1 MSQQVHSPVSHF
13 RLLVVVGIVFAVAAV
28 MLWRAVDLHVLNKDF
43 LQSQGNARYMRT
55 MPVAAHRGVITDRH
69 GEPLAVSTP
78 VDSVWIN
85 PAEFM
90 SARTSWN
97 KIINL
102 LSLNAD
108 KVERLVLQ
116 RAKREFV
123 YLKRHIRPELA
134 EKVAALNID
143 GVYLQREYR
152 RYYPAGEVA
161 AHVLGFTNVDDA
173 GQEGL
178 ELAYNDWLRG
188 KSGRKMVIKDRLGRT
203 IKHVESI
210 QAAEPGKDLMLSID
224 RRLQYLTYRELKR
237 AVLQYKAKSG
247 SAVILDTQTGEV
259 LAMANQPS
267 YNPNNRKKLSSYRLR
282 NRAVTDVFEP
292 GSTIKPFTI
301 AAALESGRYKANSI
315 VNTSPGYFRIGKYVV
330 QDIKNYGRINLST
343 IMAKSSNV
351 GASKLAL
358 GISAKNLTDLHSRIG
373 FGFSTGSGFPG
384 EVGGILNMP
393 TEKQLVEKATLSYG
407 YGLSVTPLQLAR
419 SYAAIANNG
428 VMPAV
433 SFTRI
438 EQVEN
443 ETKVMSV
450 KHAKQIRKMLEAVVS
465 KDGTGNKASVAGYR
479 IAGKTGTVKK
489 ASAGGY
495 SDDSYVAVFAG
506 MAPASNPR
514 LAMVVTINE
523 PVGDV
528 YYGGKVAAPV
538 FSKVMSGALRL
549 MDISP
554 DNISNKSAQ
563 LAGAPHIT
571 NITKGGTL

>member
-13 RLLVVVGIVFAVAAV
+13 RLLVVVGIVFAVAAL
-28 MLWRAVDLHVLNKDF
+28 MMWRAVDLHVFNKDF

-55 MPVAAHRGVITDRH
+55 MPVAAHRGVISDRN

-85 PAEFM
+85 PAEFIT
-90 SARTSWN
+90 ARASWN
-97 KIINL
+97 KLTRL
-102 LSLNAD
+102 LSLNAE
-108 KVERLVLQ
+108 KVERMVLQ
-116 RAKREFV
+116 RMKREFV
-123 YLKRHIRPELA
+123 YLKRHVRPDLA
-134 EKVAALNID
+134 KQVAALNID

-161 AHVLGFTNVDDA
+161 AHVLGFTNIDDA

-188 KSGRKMVIKDRLGRT
+188 ESGRKMVIKDRLGRT
-203 IKHVESI
+203 VKHVESI
-210 QAAEPGKDLMLSID
+210 QSAQPGKDLTLSID

-247 SAVILDTQTGEV
+247 SAVILDTKTGEV
-259 LAMANQPS
+259 LAMVNQPS
-267 YNPNNRKKLSSYRLR
+267 YNPNNRSKLKSSHLR

-301 AAALESGRYKANSI
+301 AAALESKRFKSKSI

-330 QDIKNYGRINLST
+330 QDVKNYGRINLST

-358 GISAKNLTDLHSRIG
+358 AISAKNLNDVHSRIG
-373 FGFSTGSGFPG
+373 FGFATGSGFPG
-384 EVGGILNMP
+384 EVGGIINMP
-393 TEKQLVEKATLSYG
+393 TEKQLVERATLSYG
-407 YGLSVTPLQLAR
+407 YGLSVTPLQLVRA
-419 SYAAIANNG
+419 YAAIANDG
-428 VMPAV
+428 VMPAI
-433 SFTRI
+433 SFIRTN
-438 EQVEN
+438 QSTN
-443 ETKVMSV
+443 ETRVLSAEY
-450 KHAKQIRKMLEAVVS
+450 AKQIREMLEGVVS
-465 KDGTGNKASVAGYR
+465 KKGTGSRAAVSGYR

-495 SDDSYVAVFAG
+495 SDDRYVAVFAG

-514 LAMVVTINE
+514 FAMVVTINE
-523 PVGDV
+523 PRGDV
-528 YYGGKVAAPV
+528 YYGGKIAAPV

-549 MDISP
+549 MNIAP
-554 DNISNKSAQ
+554 DNISNKSVH
-563 LAGAPHIT
+563 LADASTG
-571 NITKGGTL
+571 KEGGIF

>member
-1 MSQQVHSPVSHF
+1 MSNQVHSPVSHF

-69 GEPLAVSTP
+69 GDPLAVSTP

-90 SARTSWN
+90 TARASWG
-97 KIINL
+97 KVTNL
-102 LSLNAD
+102 LSLNKE

-123 YLKRHIRPELA
+123 YLKRHIRPDLA
-134 EKVAALNID
+134 EKIAALNIA

-188 KSGRKMVIKDRLGRT
+188 ESGRKMVIKDRLGRT

-210 QAAEPGKDLMLSID
+210 QAAQPGRDLTLSID
-224 RRLQYLTYRELKR
+224 RRLQYLAYRELKR
-237 AVLQYKAKSG
+237 VVLQYKAKSA
-247 SAVILDTQTGEV
+247 SAVILDTKTGEV
-259 LAMANQPS
+259 LAMVNQPS
-267 YNPNNRKKLSSYRLR
+267 YNPNNRSKLNSYRLR

-292 GSTIKPFTI
+292 GSTIKPFTV
-301 AAALESGRYKANSI
+301 AAALESGRFKPDSV
-315 VNTSPGYFRIGKYVV
+315 VNTSPGYFHIGKYVV

-358 GISAKNLTDLHSRIG
+358 AISAKDLTEVHSRLG
-373 FGFSTGSGFPG
+373 FGFTTGSGFPG
-384 EVGGILNMP
+384 EVAGILNMP
-393 TEKQLVEKATLSYG
+393 NEKQLVEKATISYG

-438 EQVEN
+438 DEPEQEI
-443 ETKVMSV
+443 KVLSA
-450 KHAKQIRKMLEAVVS
+450 KHAKQIRKMLETVVS
-465 KDGTGNKASVAGYR
+465 KNGTGFQAAVSGYR

-495 SDDSYVAVFAG
+495 SDDRYVAVFAG
-506 MAPASNPR
+506 MAPVSNPR

-523 PVGDV
+523 PQGDV

-549 MDISP
+549 MDIAP
-554 DNISNKSAQ
+554 DNVSNKSMR
-563 LAGAPHIT
+563 LAKLDMGG
-571 NITKGGTL
+571 NI

>member
-69 GEPLAVSTP
+69 GDPLAVSTP

-90 SARTSWN
+90 TARTSWG
-97 KIINL
+97 KLTRL
-102 LSLNAD
+102 LSLKID

-123 YLKRHIRPELA
+123 YLKRHIRPELG
-134 EKVAALNID
+134 EQVAALNMA

-161 AHVLGFTNVDDA
+161 AHVLGFTNIDDD

-188 KSGRKMVIKDRLGRT
+188 ESGRKMVIKDRLGRT

-210 QAAEPGKDLMLSID
+210 QAAQPGKDLTLSID

-247 SAVILDTQTGEV
+247 SAVILDTKTGEV
-259 LAMANQPS
+259 LAMVNQPS
-267 YNPNNRKKLSSYRLR
+267 YNPNNRSKLKSSHLR

-292 GSTIKPFTI
+292 GSTIKPFTV
-301 AAALESGRYKANSI
+301 AAALESGKFTPDSM
-315 VNTSPGYFRIGKYVV
+315 VNTSPGYYRIGKYVV
-330 QDIKNYGRINLST
+330 QDVKNYGRINLST
-343 IMAKSSNV
+343 ILSKSSNI

-358 GISAKNLTDLHSRIG
+358 AISAKNLNDVHSRIG
-373 FGFSTGSGFPG
+373 FGFTTGSGFPG
-384 EVGGILNMP
+384 EVGGIINMP
-393 TEKQLVEKATLSYG
+393 IEKQLVERATLSYG
-407 YGLSVTPLQLAR
+407 YGLSVTPLQLDR
-419 SYAAIANNG
+419 YYAAIANNG

-433 SFTRI
+433 SFIRVA
-438 EQVEN
+438 QAEN
-443 ETKVMSV
+443 ETRVLSS
-450 KHAKQIRKMLEAVVS
+450 KHAKQIRKMLEGVVS
-465 KDGTGNKASVAGYR
+465 KKGTGSRAAVSGYR
-479 IAGKTGTVKK
+479 ISGKTGTVKK
-489 ASAGGY
+489 ANAGGY
-495 SDDSYVAVFAG
+495 SDDSYIAVFAG

-514 LAMVVTINE
+514 LAMVVSINE
-523 PVGDV
+523 PRGDV

-549 MDISP
+549 MDIAP
-554 DNISNKSAQ
+554 DNVTNKSVQ
-563 LAGAPHIT
+563 LAKLAMGG
-571 NITKGGTL
+571 NI

>member
-1 MSQQVHSPVSHF
+1 MRNQVHSPVSHF

-28 MLWRAVDLHVLNKDF
+28 MMWRAVDLHVMNKDF

-55 MPVAAHRGVITDRH
+55 LPVAAHRGIITDRN

-90 SARTSWN
+90 AARDSWG
-97 KIINL
+97 KLTNL
-102 LSLNAD
+102 LSLD
-108 KVERLVLQ
+108 KEKIEQLVLQ
-116 RAKREFV
+116 RSNREFV
-123 YLKRHIRPELA
+123 YLKRHIRPDLA
-134 EKVAALNID
+134 EKIAVLNID

-188 KSGRKMVIKDRLGRT
+188 ESGRKMVIKDRLGRT

-210 QAAEPGKDLMLSID
+210 QAAQPGKDLTLSID
-224 RRLQYLTYRELKR
+224 RRLQYLAYRELKR
-237 AVLQYKAKSG
+237 AVLQYKAKSA
-247 SAVILDTQTGEV
+247 SAVILDTKTGEV
-259 LAMANQPS
+259 LAMVNQPS
-267 YNPNNRKKLSSYRLR
+267 YNPNNRSKLNSNRLR

-292 GSTIKPFTI
+292 GSTIKPFTV
-301 AAALESGRYKANSI
+301 AAALESGKFKSNSI
-315 VNTSPGYFRIGKYVV
+315 VNTSPGYFHIGKYVV
-330 QDIKNYGRINLST
+330 QDVKNYGRIDLST

-358 GISAKNLTDLHSRIG
+358 DITAKNLTDVHSRIG
-373 FGFSTGSGFPG
+373 FGFTTGSGFPG

-419 SYAAIANNG
+419 AYAAIANNG

-438 EQVEN
+438 SQAEH
-443 ETKVMSV
+443 ETKVLSV
-450 KHAKQIRKMLEAVVS
+450 KHAKQIRMMLEAVVS
-465 KDGTGNKASVAGYR
+465 EKGTGYRADVSGYR

-489 ASAGGY
+489 ADAGGY
-495 SDDSYVAVFAG
+495 SDDRYLAVFAG
-506 MAPASNPR
+506 MAPVSNPR
-514 LAMVVTINE
+514 IAMVVTINE
-523 PVGDV
+523 PKGDV

-549 MDISP
+549 MDIAP
-554 DNISNKSAQ
+554 DDISDKSVHLAKLVMGEHAQ
-563 LAGAPHIT
+563 
-571 NITKGGTL
+571 

>member
-1 MSQQVHSPVSHF
+1 MSNQVHSPVSHF

-55 MPVAAHRGVITDRH
+55 MPVAAHRGVITDRN
-69 GEPLAVSTP
+69 GDPLAVSTP

-85 PAEFM
+85 PAEFLT
-90 SARTSWN
+90 SRTSWN
-97 KIINL
+97 KLTKL
-102 LSLNAD
+102 LSLKTD
-108 KVERLVLQ
+108 KVERLVM
-116 RAKREFV
+116 RRSKREFV

-134 EKVAALNID
+134 EKVAALNIA

-161 AHVLGFTNVDDA
+161 AHVLGFTNIDDV

-203 IKHVESI
+203 IKHVESV
-210 QAAEPGKDLMLSID
+210 QAAQPGKDLTLSID
-224 RRLQYLTYRELKR
+224 RRLQYLAYRELKR
-237 AVLQYKAKSG
+237 AVVQYKAKSA
-247 SAVILDTQTGEV
+247 SAVILDVKTGEV
-259 LAMANQPS
+259 LAMVNQPS
-267 YNPNNRKKLSSYRLR
+267 YNPNNRSKLKNSYLR

-292 GSTIKPFTI
+292 GSTIKPFTV
-301 AAALESGRYKANSI
+301 AAALESGKFKENSV

-330 QDIKNYGRINLST
+330 QDVKNYGRINLAT
-343 IMAKSSNV
+343 ILSKSSNI

-358 GISAKNLTDLHSRIG
+358 TISAKNLNNVHSRLG
-373 FGFSTGSGFPG
+373 FGFTTGSGFPG
-384 EVGGILNMP
+384 EVGGIINLP
-393 TEKQLVEKATLSYG
+393 TEKQLVERATLSYG
-407 YGLSVTPLQLAR
+407 YGISVTPLQLAR
-419 SYAAIANNG
+419 AYAVIANDG
-428 VMPAV
+428 VMPNV
-433 SFTRI
+433 SFIRVN
-438 EQVEN
+438 EPQN
-443 ETKVMSV
+443 ETKVLP
-450 KHAKQIRKMLEAVVS
+450 AKYARQIRKMLEGVVS
-465 KDGTGNKASVAGYR
+465 KKGTGSRAAVSGYR
-479 IAGKTGTVKK
+479 ISGKTGTVKK

-506 MAPASNPR
+506 MAPASNPQ

-523 PVGDV
+523 PRGDV

-549 MDISP
+549 MDIAP
-554 DNISNKSAQ
+554 DDISDKSVQ
-563 LAGAPHIT
+563 LAKLAV
-571 NITKGGTL
+571 GGKI

>member
-1 MSQQVHSPVSHF
+1 MSNQVHSPVSHF

-69 GEPLAVSTP
+69 GDPLAVSTP

-85 PAEFM
+85 PAEFLTER
-90 SARTSWN
+90 ASWN
-97 KIINL
+97 QLTKL
-102 LSLNAD
+102 LSLKTD

-134 EKVAALNID
+134 EKVAALNVA
-143 GVYLQREYR
+143 GVYLQREYH

-161 AHVLGFTNVDDA
+161 AHVLGFTNIDDA

-210 QAAEPGKDLMLSID
+210 RAAEPGKDLALSID

-237 AVLQYKAKSG
+237 AVQQYKAKSG
-247 SAVILDTQTGEV
+247 SAVILDTKTGEV
-259 LAMANQPS
+259 LAMVNQPS
-267 YNPNNRKKLSSYRLR
+267 YNPNNRRKLKSSHLR

-292 GSTIKPFTI
+292 GSTIKPFTV
-301 AAALESGRYKANSI
+301 AAALESGKFNTNSV
-315 VNTSPGYFRIGKYVV
+315 VNTSPGYYRIGKYVV
-330 QDIKNYGRINLST
+330 QDVKNYGRINLST
-343 IMAKSSNV
+343 ILSKSSNI

-358 GISAKNLTDLHSRIG
+358 GISAKNLTDVHSRIG

-384 EVGGILNMP
+384 EVGGIINLP
-393 TEKQLVEKATLSYG
+393 TEKQLVERATLAYG

-419 SYAAIANNG
+419 AYGAIANDG
-428 VMPAV
+428 VMPAT
-433 SFTRI
+433 SFIRVD
-438 EQVEN
+438 EVEH
-443 ETKVMSV
+443 EERVLPK
-450 KHAKQIRKMLEAVVS
+450 KYAIQIRKMLEAVVN
-465 KDGTGNKASVAGYR
+465 KNGTGSRAAVAGYR
-479 IAGKTGTVKK
+479 ISGKTGTVKK
-489 ASAGGY
+489 ATAGGY
-495 SDDSYVAVFAG
+495 SDDSYVALFAG

-523 PVGDV
+523 PQGDV

-549 MDISP
+549 MDIAP
-554 DNISNKSAQ
+554 DNVTDKNMQFAKFAT
-563 LAGAPHIT
+563 GG
-571 NITKGGTL
+571 NI

>member
-13 RLLVVVGIVFAVAAV
+13 RLLVVVGIVFAVVAV

-55 MPVAAHRGVITDRH
+55 LPVAAHRGVITDRY

-90 SARTSWN
+90 TAKASWSQLTQ
-97 KIINL
+97 L
-102 LSLNAD
+102 LSLD
-108 KVERLVLQ
+108 IEKIERSVLQ
-116 RAKREFV
+116 RENREFV
-123 YLKRHIRPELA
+123 YLKRHIRPELG
-134 EKVAALNID
+134 KQVAALNIA

-161 AHVLGFTNVDDA
+161 AHVLGFTNIDDA

-188 KSGRKMVIKDRLGRT
+188 EPGRKMVMKDRLGRT

-210 QAAEPGKDLMLSID
+210 QVAQPGKDLTLSID
-224 RRLQYLTYRELKR
+224 RRLQYLAYRELKH

-247 SAVILDTQTGEV
+247 SAVILDTKTGEV
-259 LAMANQPS
+259 LAMVNQPS
-267 YNPNNRKKLSSYRLR
+267 YNPNNRSNLKNSHLR

-292 GSTIKPFTI
+292 GSTMKPFTV
-301 AAALESGRYKANSI
+301 AAALESGKFKAGSI
-315 VNTSPGYFRIGKYVV
+315 VDTSPGYFHIGKFVV
-330 QDIKNYGRINLST
+330 QDHRNYGRINLST
-343 IMAKSSNV
+343 ILSKSSNV

-358 GISAKNLTDLHSRIG
+358 AMSAKNLTDMHSLFG

-384 EVGGILNMP
+384 EVGGIITVP
-393 TEKQLVEKATLSYG
+393 TEKQLVERATLSYG
-407 YGLSVTPLQLAR
+407 YGLSVTALQLTRA
-419 SYAAIANNG
+419 YAAIANNG

-433 SFTRI
+433 NFIRI
-438 EQVEN
+438 TEPAN
-443 ETKVMSV
+443 ETRVLSAEY
-450 KHAKQIRKMLEAVVS
+450 AKQLRKMLEGVVS
-465 KDGTGNKASVAGYR
+465 KVGTGSRAAVSGYR

-495 SDDSYVAVFAG
+495 SDDRYIATFAG

-523 PVGDV
+523 PRGDV
-528 YYGGKVAAPV
+528 YYGGRVAAPV
-538 FSKVMSGALRL
+538 FAKVMSGALRL
-549 MDISP
+549 MDIAP
-554 DNISNKSAQ
+554 DDVTNESVQ
-563 LAGAPHIT
+563 LARFSA
-571 NITKGGTL
+571 GGKFL

>member
-1 MSQQVHSPVSHF
+1 MSNQVHSPVSHF
-13 RLLVVVGIVFAVAAV
+13 RLLVVVGIVFTVAAV

-69 GEPLAVSTP
+69 GDPLAVSTP

-85 PAEFM
+85 PAEFLT
-90 SARTSWN
+90 ARSSWN
-97 KIINL
+97 KLTGL
-102 LSLNAD
+102 LSLKTD

-134 EKVAALNID
+134 EKIAEQNIA
-143 GVYLQREYR
+143 GVYLQREYH

-161 AHVLGFTNVDDA
+161 AHVLGFTNIDDA

-203 IKHVESI
+203 VKHVESI
-210 QAAEPGKDLMLSID
+210 QAAQPGKNLALSID

-247 SAVILDTQTGEV
+247 SAVILDTKTGEV
-259 LAMANQPS
+259 LAMVNQPS
-267 YNPNNRKKLSSYRLR
+267 YNPNNRRKLKSSHLR

-292 GSTIKPFTI
+292 GSTIKPFTV
-301 AAALESGRYKANSI
+301 AAALESGRFKKNSV

-330 QDIKNYGRINLST
+330 QDVRNYGRINLST
-343 IMAKSSNV
+343 ILSKSSNI

-358 GISAKNLTDLHSRIG
+358 GISAKNLTDVHSRIG

-384 EVGGILNMP
+384 EVAGIINLP
-393 TEKQLVEKATLSYG
+393 TEKQLVERATLAYG

-419 SYAAIANNG
+419 AYGAIANDG
-428 VMPAV
+428 VMPAT
-433 SFTRI
+433 SFIRI
-438 EQVEN
+438 NEVER
-443 ETKVMSV
+443 EERVLPKEY
-450 KHAKQIRKMLEAVVS
+450 AQQIRKMLEAVVS
-465 KDGTGNKASVAGYR
+465 KKGTGSRAAVAGYR
-479 IAGKTGTVKK
+479 ISGKTGTVKK
-489 ASAGGY
+489 AAAGGY
-495 SDDSYVAVFAG
+495 SDDSYIALFAG

-523 PVGDV
+523 PQGDV

-549 MDISP
+549 MDIAP
-554 DNISNKSAQ
+554 DNVTDKNVQ
-563 LAGAPHIT
+563 LATALSKP
-571 NITKGGTL
+571 KGGNI

>member
-1 MSQQVHSPVSHF
+1 MSNQVHSPVSHF
-13 RLLVVVGIVFAVAAV
+13 RLLVVVGLVFAVAAV
-28 MLWRAVDLHVLNKDF
+28 MLWRAVDLHVMNKDF

-69 GEPLAVSTP
+69 GDPLAVSTP

-90 SARTSWN
+90 TARASWG
-97 KIINL
+97 KVTNL
-102 LSLNAD
+102 LSLNKE

-116 RAKREFV
+116 RANREFV
-123 YLKRHIRPELA
+123 YLKRHIHPDLA
-134 EKVAALNID
+134 EKIAALNIA

-188 KSGRKMVIKDRLGRT
+188 ESGRKMVMKDRLGRT

-210 QAAEPGKDLMLSID
+210 QAAQPGKDLTLSID
-224 RRLQYLTYRELKR
+224 RRLQYLAYRELKR
-237 AVLQYKAKSG
+237 AVLQYKAKSA
-247 SAVILDTQTGEV
+247 SAVILDTITGEV
-259 LAMANQPS
+259 LAMVNQPS
-267 YNPNNRKKLSSYRLR
+267 FNPNNRSKLNSYRLR

-292 GSTIKPFTI
+292 GSTIKPFTV
-301 AAALESGRYKANSI
+301 AAALESGRFKPGSV
-315 VNTSPGYFRIGKYVV
+315 VNTSPGYFHIGKYVV

-358 GISAKNLTDLHSRIG
+358 AISAKDLTEVHSRLG
-373 FGFSTGSGFPG
+373 FGFTTGSGFPG
-384 EVGGILNMP
+384 EVAGILNMP
-393 TEKQLVEKATLSYG
+393 NEKQLVEKATISYG

-419 SYAAIANNG
+419 SYAAIANDG

-438 EQVEN
+438 NEPEQEI
-443 ETKVMSV
+443 KVLSAI
-450 KHAKQIRKMLEAVVS
+450 HAKQIRKMLETVVS
-465 KDGTGNKASVAGYR
+465 KHGTGYQATVSGYR

-489 ASAGGY
+489 ATAGGY
-495 SDDSYVAVFAG
+495 SDDRYVAVFAG

-523 PVGDV
+523 PNGDV

-549 MDISP
+549 MDIAP
-554 DNISNKSAQ
+554 DNVSNKSMR
-563 LAGAPHIT
+563 LAKLGMGE
-571 NITKGGTL
+571 NI